1 METRALDRIGAFLD
15 WVAGLRASGKAFA
28 DAAPSLSGDRG
39 IPGARSRSHPG
50 AAAAR
55 APWFQVRSWPVRV
68 ADPEKLT
75 VRFPGT
81 SFLARLLRRRTADRW
96 HSPSRRSAIS
106 PLPSVTSGR
115 ANGPIS
121 TGRTAL

>member
-28 DAAPSLSGDRG
+28 DAAPTLSGDRG

-68 ADPEKLT
+68 VDPEKLT

-81 SFLARLLRRRTADRW
+81 SFLALVCFDGGQRTGGIHHQGAR
-96 HSPSRRSAIS
+96 AIS

-115 ANGPIS
+115 AN
-121 TGRTAL
+121 